1 MRISMRPLLSLI
13 LVAVSCLVT
22 PAWLHGFTRP
32 AAVVCAADAF
42 DRSGPGLGGGWTLQN
57 WAGDPYGPGNLIINS
72 NQVENANGPTYGV
85 AFFNAISWGPDQ
97 WSQVTL
103 TNVATWAG
111 PAVRI
116 GNGGYYIALAN
127 ATSYYVRF
135 RTGVNGYDEYVDI
148 AANVPNTFSPG
159 DVLKLSVV
167 GNVLK
172 LYQNG
177 NLLGSYTDTNN
188 FLTSGSPG
196 MFAWN
201 DGNGNSATIDNWS
214 GCSN

>member
-1 MRISMRPLLSLI
+1 MRISMRLLLSLI
-13 LVAVSCLVT
+13 LVAVSCLAT
-22 PAWLHGFTRP
+22 PAWLFGSTRP
-32 AAVVCAADAF
+32 AAVICASDNF
-42 DRSGPGLGGGWTLQN
+42 DRSGPGLGAGWTLQN
-57 WAGDPYGPGNLIINS
+57 WAGDPFGPGNLIINS

-85 AFFNAISWGPDQ
+85 AFFNAVAWGPNQ

-116 GNGGYYIALAN
+116 GSGGYYLVLAN

-135 RTGVNGYDEYVDI
+135 RTGVNGYDQYVDI

-159 DVLKLSVV
+159 DVVKLSVV

-172 LYQNG
+172 VYQNG
-177 NLLGSYTDTNN
+177 QLLGTYPDTNN

-201 DGNGNSATIDNWS
+201 DGNGNAATIDSWS